1 MYRKEGGPGFV
12 LKDSGTTDYTFRRT
26 YNGKLILQHNGF
38 EYRTNKSSKQSIVWR
53 CCWHAR
59 FKCLARARISNAN
72 GLLYITNPMHTH
84 PSVKKIKA
92 GFTVKNK

>member
-1 MYRKEGGPGFV
+1 M
-12 LKDSGTTDYTFRRT
+12 GTTNYTFRRT

-72 GLLYITNPMHTH
+72 GLLYITNPLHTH
-84 PSVKKIKA
+84 PQVKKIRNVLYCK
-92 GFTVKNK
+92 KNSNRVE